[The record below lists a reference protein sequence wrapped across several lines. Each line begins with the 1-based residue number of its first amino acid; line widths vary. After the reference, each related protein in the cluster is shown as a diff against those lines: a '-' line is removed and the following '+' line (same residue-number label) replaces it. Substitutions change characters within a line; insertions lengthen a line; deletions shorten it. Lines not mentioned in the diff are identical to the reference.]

1 MTKKKKTI
9 DICTA
14 KLGTSDI
21 IIDISDG
28 GGDGK
33 GKGDKKREGG
43 GGANTSGGSSS
54 TSTSR
59 RANLQSLLPK
69 DIAKQLVS
77 TEGKTAWKDR
87 KGSMEAV
94 IKACADAYYSI
105 EHNKYVY

>member
-9 DICTA
+9 DACTA
-14 KLGTSDI
+14 KLGPSDT

-28 GGDGK
+28 GGDGR

-43 GGANTSGGSSS
+43 GGANTSGGGGG
-54 TSTSR
+54 STSR

-94 IKACADAYYSI
+94 SKACADAYYSI
-105 EHNKYVY
+105 EHNKYV